1 MKKFLAVGIL
11 AIGLIAMSQ
20 NQASAWVKWN
30 IGVGANLGWSSGGNS
45 LLWGAYRGAQ
55 PGEPDSYGH
64 RGHQHHQGFYQAPH
78 YTPYALEQSYVQP
91 TYAAP
96 SVSYAPYQYAT
107 NPRPVYYYYSTPYYY
122 GR

>member
-11 AIGLIAMSQ
+11 ALGLIAMSQ

-30 IGVGANLGWSSGGNS
+30 VGVGLNLGWSSGGNN
-45 LLWGAYRGAQ
+45 LLWGAWQNGQ
-55 PGEPDSYGH
+55 VPGQEFYVPQYGH
-64 RGHQHHQGFYQAPH
+64 HHHHHGAVEAPY
-78 YTPYALEQSYVQP
+78 YTPYALDRSYVQP
-91 TYAAP
+91 TYVAP
-96 SVSYAPYQYAT
+96 STTPYQTTT